1 MKKKK
6 GKSELSGNKLGR
18 GFAKFIIGVFS
29 ALLVLV
35 LVAGLVLVIFYKS
48 GEASL
53 KASASSTAPVVTN
66 TDEEQAAIEKAKSEF
81 EYNNVIAWDDD
92 WTVYEDK
99 IYEYNED
106 TLNFVLMG
114 IDKSGELSTTE
125 NYKYSKVGQADSIFL
140 VSLNQKDKKVSIIG
154 IPRNSMVEV
163 EVFNSDKQVIETMYD
178 ALCLQYPYAGGGAEG
193 LTQMK
198 ESVSE
203 LFYDLPIHGAC
214 AISFDAIEKIVD
226 MIGGVEVTVPDD
238 MTAVNASYTKGSTV
252 TLTKKNVLE
261 YLRYRDS
268 STLGS
273 PTVRL
278 TRQKD
283 FMQSAINV
291 AIKKVKENPAI
302 VSDIYQAIMPYMN
315 TDITLDKAVYLAK
328 QAIGYSI
335 SSDSFYQL
343 SGEDKKNYFD
353 TTPGAEKYYDEYY
366 LDEDYLKEVFM
377 KVFYT
382 QVVVEKTEQ

>member
-18 GFAKFIIGVFS
+18 GFAKFIIGVLS
-29 ALLVLV
+29 ALLVLI

-66 TDEEQAAIEKAKSEF
+66 TEEEQAAIEKARSEF
-81 EYNNVIAWDDD
+81 EYNNVIAWEDD

-125 NYKYSKVGQADSIFL
+125 NYKYSTVGQADSIFL

-214 AISFDAIEKIVD
+214 AISFDAIAKIVD
-226 MIGGVEVTVPDD
+226 MIGGVEVTIPDD
-238 MTAVNASYTKGSTV
+238 MTALKSSYTKGSTI

-268 STLGS
+268 ETLGS
-273 PTVRL
+273 PTTRL

-283 FMQSAINV
+283 FIQSAIKV
-291 AIKKVKENPAI
+291 VIQKVKENPTI
-302 VSDIYQAIMPYMN
+302 VSDIYQSIMPYMN

-335 SSDSFYQL
+335 TSDDFYQL
-343 SGEDKKNYFD
+343 TGTDKANYYNSSD
-353 TTPGAEKYYDEYY
+353 YYDEYY
-366 LDEDYLKEVFM
+366 LDEEALKEVFM

-382 QVVVEKTEQ
+382 QVVVDIEG